1 LYLARRNFLT
11 GQRFEE
17 TIYGKEVVFL
27 YKFSYYYSLLSSGF
41 KPLKIE
47 ANQWFLIK
55 NTDGIRYYIHKER
68 LVYQFEYSFY
78 RKFIYWFQ
86 RSTRFKE
93 SEKTNTKNQFSVI

>member
-1 LYLARRNFLT
+1 LLSLVGFQLCEFCCIFAGRNFLT

-47 ANQWFLIK
+47 QINGF
-55 NTDGIRYYIHKER
+55 
-68 LVYQFEYSFY
+68 
-78 RKFIYWFQ
+78 
-86 RSTRFKE
+86 
-93 SEKTNTKNQFSVI
+93 